1 MNRQAQSAVLFLLG
15 ASLLHAAT
23 TDLYLRYVKQ
33 GLRPLVLVA
42 GAVLIAAA
50 VATVWYE
57 RKRARRQKQHTADH
71 AAGHESHE
79 SHQAHGSQAHDGHE
93 AHDGHKAHDGHDSH
107 EGHEAHDGHKAHDGH
122 DSHEGHEAHDGH
134 DSHEGQEARDSHE
147 VHDGHEARDSH
158 EAHEDHSHRE
168 PRISWLL
175 VLPLLALILVAPPA
189 LGSYSATRTGT
200 ALQEPLAYPALPA
213 ADPLSLSLV
222 DYAGRAVYD
231 HGRTLRH
238 RQVQLTGFLALD
250 RDGTPYLVRM
260 ALNCCAADAQPV
272 KVALTGQ
279 VPPVLQPDTWLRVTG
294 TYVPRR
300 AEDPVNGGPIPFI
313 QVTAAKPVA
322 APTDPYDESWNS

>member
-1 MNRQAQSAVLFLLG
+1 MNRQAQAAVLFLLG

-33 GLRPLVLVA
+33 GLRPLVLLS

-57 RKRARRQKQHTADH
+57 RKRARRQKQADH
-71 AAGHESHE
+71 
-79 SHQAHGSQAHDGHE
+79 QDGH
-93 AHDGHKAHDGHDSH
+93 AHAH
-107 EGHEAHDGHKAHDGH
+107 AHAHTH
-122 DSHEGHEAHDGH
+122 P
-134 DSHEGQEARDSHE
+134 
-147 VHDGHEARDSH
+147 
-158 EAHEDHSHRE
+158 E
-168 PRISWLL
+168 PRVSWLL
-175 VLPLLALILVAPPA
+175 VLPLFALILVAPPA

-213 ADPLSLSLV
+213 ADPLPLSVV

-231 HGRTLRH
+231 HGRTLRG
-238 RQVQLTGFLALD
+238 RRVQLTGFLALD
-250 RDGTPYLVRM
+250 RDGTPYLARM

-294 TYVPRR
+294 TYTPRR
-300 AEDPVNGGPIPFI
+300 AKDPVNGGPIPF
-313 QVTAAKPVA
+313 VEVMEAKPVA
-322 APTDPYDESWNS
+322 APKDPYDESGNS

>member
-42 GAVLIAAA
+42 GAVLVAAA

-57 RKRARRQKQHTADH
+57 RKRARRQGQHTADH
-71 AAGHESHE
+71 RDGQENPENAEHQENSESHE
-79 SHQAHGSQAHDGHE
+79 NPDSHDGH
-93 AHDGHKAHDGHDSH
+93 G
-107 EGHEAHDGHKAHDGH
+107 
-122 DSHEGHEAHDGH
+122 
-134 DSHEGQEARDSHE
+134 
-147 VHDGHEARDSH
+147 
-158 EAHEDHSHRE
+158 HRE

-213 ADPLSLSLV
+213 ADPLRLSLV

-272 KVALTGQ
+272 KVALTGE

-313 QVTAAKPVA
+313 EVTAAKPVA

>member
-15 ASLLHAAT
+15 ASLLHAGT

-33 GLRPLVLVA
+33 GLRPLVLVS

-50 VATVWYE
+50 AATVWYE
-57 RKRARRQKQHTADH
+57 RGRARRQKQ
-71 AAGHESHE
+71 AGH
-79 SHQAHGSQAHDGHE
+79 Q
-93 AHDGHKAHDGHDSH
+93 DSH
-107 EGHEAHDGHKAHDGH
+107 AHPHP
-122 DSHEGHEAHDGH
+122 
-134 DSHEGQEARDSHE
+134 
-147 VHDGHEARDSH
+147 
-158 EAHEDHSHRE
+158 E

-213 ADPLSLSLV
+213 ADPLPLSVV

-231 HGRTLRH
+231 HGRTLQGR
-238 RQVQLTGFLALD
+238 RIQLTGFLALD

-279 VPPVLQPDTWLRVTG
+279 VPPVLQPDTWLRITG
-294 TYVPRR
+294 TYTPRR
-300 AEDPVNGGPIPFI
+300 AKDPVNGGPIPYFE
-313 QVTAAKPVA
+313 VTEAKPVA
-322 APTDPYDESWNS
+322 APKDPYDESWNN

>member
-42 GAVLIAAA
+42 GAVLVAAA

-57 RKRARRQKQHTADH
+57 RKRARRQKQRAADH
-71 AAGHESHE
+71 AGGHESHE
-79 SHQAHGSQAHDGHE
+79 SHQAHGSHE
-93 AHDGHKAHDGHDSH
+93 AHDSH
-107 EGHEAHDGHKAHDGH
+107 EG
-122 DSHEGHEAHDGH
+122 
-134 DSHEGQEARDSHE
+134 
-147 VHDGHEARDSH
+147 
-158 EAHEDHSHRE
+158 HEDHSHRE
-168 PRISWLL
+168 PLISWLL

-213 ADPLSLSLV
+213 AGPLSLSLV

-300 AEDPVNGGPIPFI
+300 AADPVNGGPIPFI
-313 QVTAAKPVA
+313 EVTAAKPVA